1 MKKLWL
7 LVLVLAGM
15 FAVTQVVDAKAKAK
29 KTKKS
34 AKSKKDDDD
43 KPKAPEYL
51 NILVKGHDAYIV
63 KNYDKALK
71 LYKEAAEEN
80 SKRPKPHYFIGCAYR
95 AMKDY
100 DEAVDS
106 FKTAFLMAGDDTW
119 WKGLAS
125 FNIAVTHELAGDLK
139 AAKSAWEDFKR
150 FAEEKHLLSK
160 FISTAD
166 SRIKAIDKYRALDE
180 KYKAVRERIAK
191 GEP

>member
-7 LVLVLAGM
+7 LVWVLAGL
-15 FAVTQVVDAKAKAK
+15 FAVTQAVHAKA

-34 AKSKKDDDD
+34 KKASKSKEAKDD

-63 KNYDKALK
+63 KDYNKALK
-71 LYKEAAEEN
+71 LYKQAAEEN
-80 SKRPKPHYFIGCAYR
+80 SKSPKPHYFIGCAHR

-100 DEAVDS
+100 DKAVDS
-106 FKTAFLMAGDDTW
+106 FKTAFLMASNDTW

-125 FNIAVTHELAGDLK
+125 FNIAVTHELAGDLN
-139 AAKSAWEDFKR
+139 AAKNAWEDFKR
-150 FAEEKHLLSK
+150 FAEEEPLLSK
-160 FISTAD
+160 FLTTAD
-166 SRIKAIDKYRALDE
+166 SRIKAIETYQALDK